1 MAIVKHYVLS
11 FEVSV
16 DEPKAVELLESSD
29 YLKQYLAQLAVVSVL
44 DEIRSKVHLVPLY
57 VEHEGVAGEE
67 HPLESGD
74 VLAILLLSTVQD
86 LDLAV
91 ELLRKHVVQIEV
103 CVAPEPKDHVDTDF
117 GSYGLVEALIPVALF
132 DA

>member
-1 MAIVKHYVLS
+1 M
-11 FEVSV
+11 
-16 DEPKAVELLESSD
+16 DEPKAVELLESSN

-44 DEIRSKVHLVPLY
+44 DEIRSKVHLLPLY

-67 HPLESGD
+67 HPLESSD
-74 VLAILLLSTVQD
+74 MLAIFLLSTVQD

-91 ELLRKHVVQIEV
+91 ELLRKHVVHIEV

-117 GSYGLVEALIPVALF
+117 SSYGFVEALIPVALF